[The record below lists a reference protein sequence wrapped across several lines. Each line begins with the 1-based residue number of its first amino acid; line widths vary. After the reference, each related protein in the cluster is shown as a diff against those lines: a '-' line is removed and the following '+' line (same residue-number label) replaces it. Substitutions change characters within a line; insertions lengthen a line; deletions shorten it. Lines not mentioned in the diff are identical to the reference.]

1 MRSKDGKIPYIFPSS
16 LLLNL
21 IGVAEGEGVYP
32 NQLFRPKKCEKG
44 NE

>member
-1 MRSKDGKIPYIFPSS
+1 VAALSNTSGDIVETYAQDVFDG
-16 LLLNL
+16 
-21 IGVAEGEGVYP
+21 ADVYP